1 MLFEDCR
8 FIYFHSEMK
17 SAFLASKGLLRL
29 NDKDNKIKSKLVFNS
44 TSHSFAAFTRALYR
58 RLKKN
63 DKWWQPFFFYFFLST
78 VFTLVISAIS
88 HLKEDKI
95 SFSEKIYF
103 ASKNPWILNH
113 AKKMAYHLQKLSYNF
128 WLWNSL
134 GLNGLELQ
142 GNISR

>member
-1 MLFEDCR
+1 MATF
-8 FIYFHSEMK
+8 
-17 SAFLASKGLLRL
+17 FLL
-29 NDKDNKIKSKLVFNS
+29 
-44 TSHSFAAFTRALYR
+44 
-58 RLKKN
+58 
-63 DKWWQPFFFYFFLST
+63 FFLST

-113 AKKMAYHLQKLSYNF
+113 AKKMAHNLHKLSYNF